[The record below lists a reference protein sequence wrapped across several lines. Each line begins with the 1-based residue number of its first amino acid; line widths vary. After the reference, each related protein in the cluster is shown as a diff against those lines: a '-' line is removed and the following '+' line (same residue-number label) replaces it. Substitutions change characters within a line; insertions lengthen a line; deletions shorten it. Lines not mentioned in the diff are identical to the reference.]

1 MASVFGGLFKDVGLQ
16 TGSAN
21 YNISYIDSS
30 TSDYY
35 SLQRRGF
42 YQQMAP
48 QQHQLDA
55 LGYATQWTGKE
66 LASMKRDEDD
76 FIFLNVQ
83 EEVKLH
89 NSLFED

>member
-1 MASVFGGLFKDVGLQ
+1 MATGFLGLLGDVGLQ
-16 TGSAN
+16 N
-21 YNISYIDSS
+21 Y
-30 TSDYY
+30 
-35 SLQRRGF
+35 LQQRRGLT
-42 YQQMAP
+42 QQLMYAQQQAM

-55 LGYATQWTGKE
+55 FGYSVQWTDKE